1 MLDLGS
7 TLTIASPGSLT
18 AAGFARS
25 DARIKLT
32 DTIIGGATDCN
43 HMHMPHAH
51 AWTWTW
57 TWLFT
62 CTCTCYMHMRSMCM

>member
-32 DTIIGGATDCN
+32 DTVIGGATGCN
-43 HMHMPHAH
+43 HMP
-51 AWTWTW
+51 T
-57 TWLFT
+57 FT
-62 CTCTCYMHMRSMCM
+62 CMHMDMDMDMDIHMHMHMQLCICM

>member
-32 DTIIGGATDCN
+32 DTIIGGTTGCN

-51 AWTWTW
+51 ACTWTW
-57 TWLFT
+57 IFT